1 MDKDKKYNIN
11 GYKRFIVI
19 KKSEEEI
26 ILKLIEN
33 DKLYRLPANENI
45 DFNVGDIVLLFL
57 YKNTI
62 YLFKDN
68 NDTQIKIKFDD

>member
-1 MDKDKKYNIN
+1 MDKDKKYKIN

-68 NDTQIKIKFDD
+68 NDTQIKIKFDG

>member
-1 MDKDKKYNIN
+1 MDKDKKYKIN

-33 DKLYRLPANENI
+33 DKLY
-45 DFNVGDIVLLFL
+45 
-57 YKNTI
+57 I
-62 YLFKDN
+62 YYLQTK
-68 NDTQIKIKFDD
+68 TLISM